1 MFGTHFQEVKVA
13 GFMGG
18 AGSALQGRLPA
29 QTGVQA
35 IPILDGRLENLAG
48 PVRLGGYSLLCRPNH
63 QA

>member
-1 MFGTHFQEVKVA
+1 
-13 GFMGG
+13 MGG

-35 IPILDGRLENLAG
+35 IPILDGRLESLAG